1 MARCECRGDAPR
13 ITLAP
18 RRRNDKARG
27 LDRIVGKAHLRALAI
42 GCRMLERERQVAKS
56 LRKHLCA
63 LSIAASRAALKQGD
77 GFLERQHIKRDFLR
91 PAAPIRKAGCNENPG
106 FCGWQ
111 KIGNLV
117 WARNIVVDEQPSRAL
132 LGKPTQ
138 GSLRSLLHIG
148 FLCRRSPQQD
158 QRGPQGC
165 SKAPPASHSRAPTHA
180 FIKAPEAI
188 GVLDCK
194 RRLCQHHPV
203 PARRQARLSVPR
215 RRRCP

>member
-1 MARCECRGDAPR
+1 
-13 ITLAP
+13 
-18 RRRNDKARG
+18 
-27 LDRIVGKAHLRALAI
+27 
-42 GCRMLERERQVAKS
+42 MLERERQVAKS
-56 LRKHLCA
+56 LRKHICA
-63 LSIAASRAALKQGD
+63 FSIAASRAALKQGD
-77 GFLERQHIKRDFLR
+77 GFLERQNIKRDFLR

-117 WARNIVVDEQPSRAL
+117 WARNIVVDEQPRRAL

-158 QRGPQGC
+158 QEAR
-165 SKAPPASHSRAPTHA
+165 KAAQKPHPRLSRAPTHA

-194 RRLCQHHPV
+194 RRLSNTTQSLHGGKPDCLSHGGGVVLDEDGVEPLEFLHTTREDWD
-203 PARRQARLSVPR
+203 AWGYAEKRLTW
-215 RRRCP
+215 